1 MKSGEEILDFSAR
14 HELRGSVVN
23 ICFLSGGALCE
34 PSSQDVRSPE
44 IKEVVH
50 PAVLIGCE
58 QFRRTTYWLEGLIKN
73 RAVPLTCLKK

>member
-23 ICFLSGGALCE
+23 ICFLSDGALCE

-50 PAVLIGCE
+50 HTLS
-58 QFRRTTYWLEGLIKN
+58 GLPCCFD
-73 RAVPLTCLKK
+73 RM